1 MRYVTNKQFIIGL
14 LITPSSWW
22 LCRPS
27 CPSGALE
34 QASRSNYYV
43 VDDVGV
49 LPLLEEGAPDN
60 LHFLIPNDRDRIA
73 EEVQEGNAAGYLL
86 VDSTFLHTGNAYL
99 YLSEHSTE
107 GRGYIQAIL
116 TQFLQQWRMQEAA
129 LDWEALQYVSAT
141 AQVQVE
147 TMAHVKLP
155 GGEEIAVSGVFVVLI
170 YILVLSSGTMLM
182 QSAVQEKRDR
192 MAEVVLSSITPQTLM
207 KGKIFGHFLLGVL
220 QLAFWLALVIP
231 AAIYFLDF
239 PVWEALLKAD
249 LGMLAVFGLCGYLL
263 YAALFVGIGATMEDI
278 QSAGN
283 SQGLVVMLPMLAFL
297 FIGPVVSNPNG
308 SVAVLASF
316 LPFTSPVI
324 MIMRTALTQVPLWQM
339 AFSVGLLLLAVF
351 AIAVMSA
358 KIFRVGMLM
367 YGKTASLGD
376 IVKWLRYKEE

>member
-1 MRYVTNKQFIIGL
+1 M
-14 LITPSSWW
+14 
-22 LCRPS
+22 
-27 CPSGALE
+27 
-34 QASRSNYYV
+34 
-43 VDDVGV
+43 
-49 LPLLEEGAPDN
+49 
-60 LHFLIPNDRDRIA
+60 
-73 EEVQEGNAAGYLL
+73 
-86 VDSTFLHTGNAYL
+86 
-99 YLSEHSTE
+99 
-107 GRGYIQAIL
+107 
-116 TQFLQQWRMQEAA
+116 
-129 LDWEALQYVSAT
+129 
-141 AQVQVE
+141 
-147 TMAHVKLP
+147 
-155 GGEEIAVSGVFVVLI
+155 LI

-182 QSAVQEKRDR
+182 QALFREEGPHGRGSVK
-192 MAEVVLSSITPQTLM
+192 LHHPQTLM

-367 YGKTASLGD
+367 YGKTASLGE

>member
-1 MRYVTNKQFIIGL
+1 MKEIWKVARWEFMRYVTNKQFIIGL
-14 LITPSSWW
+14 LITP
-22 LCRPS
+22 LIMVAFAGLPVL
-27 CPSGALE
+27 LE
-34 QASRSNYYV
+34 RWNKPPEVTYYV

-60 LHFLIPNDRDRIA
+60 LHFLIPNNRDRIA

-155 GGEEIAVSGVFVVLI
+155 GGEGIAVSGVFVVLI

-278 QSAGN
+278 QKARGT
-283 SQGLVVMLPMLAFL
+283 LKA
-297 FIGPVVSNPNG
+297 
-308 SVAVLASF
+308 
-316 LPFTSPVI
+316 
-324 MIMRTALTQVPLWQM
+324 
-339 AFSVGLLLLAVF
+339 
-351 AIAVMSA
+351 
-358 KIFRVGMLM
+358 
-367 YGKTASLGD
+367 
-376 IVKWLRYKEE
+376 